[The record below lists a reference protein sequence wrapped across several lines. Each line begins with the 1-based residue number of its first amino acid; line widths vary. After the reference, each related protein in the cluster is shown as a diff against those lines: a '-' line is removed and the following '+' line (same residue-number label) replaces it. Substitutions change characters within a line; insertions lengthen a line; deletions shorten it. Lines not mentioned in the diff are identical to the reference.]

1 MRVGN
6 ESERSNGHNLQTV
19 PNVKTL
25 GKKVSR
31 IQIIDLSSFL
41 DALLHASR
49 ITGY

>member
-1 MRVGN
+1 MRVG
-6 ESERSNGHNLQTV
+6 SGSDRRNGHKLQTV
-19 PNVKTL
+19 LNVKTL
-25 GKKVSR
+25 GKKVSK